1 MCRHLLTF
9 SICVL
14 IVILLLFF
22 YSNIF
27 NQKTFSC
34 ESKYNVTQYMNN
46 NTLLSEGI
54 LSVELAGNDFL
65 INFEGLLTSNNKN
78 YIISRNIDLTL
89 KKYNNSNYLYYITEM
104 KIILHEHDNTPENI
118 AQQSLFGSLNND
130 RIIYIN
136 RVNDDTILFGNQM
149 LSQYGC
155 ERK

>member
-1 MCRHLLTF
+1 MRKYLLTF
-9 SICVL
+9 SIFVL

-22 YSNIF
+22 YFNIID
-27 NQKTFSC
+27 QKTFSC

-46 NTLLSEGI
+46 NSLLSEGI
-54 LSVELAGNDFL
+54 LSVELSGNDFL

-136 RVNDDTILFGNQM
+136 KVNDDTILFGNQM

-155 ERK
+155 KRK

>member
-1 MCRHLLTF
+1 MRRHLLTF